1 MRVTAAIFV
10 VVRICA
16 QGNLIITICLTKM
29 YLMKNLVQLS
39 IEDSIQTSGGCDIC
53 KDVYDFAVGWN
64 MGVTAA
70 WLYVYNQL

>member
-1 MRVTAAIFV
+1 
-10 VVRICA
+10 
-16 QGNLIITICLTKM
+16 M